1 MVETERLNDLVMWMR
16 ANGVRR
22 LRVAET
28 ELEFE
33 ATPAPPRIED
43 TAPPKTAEDITRA
56 LHESKRARLGVE
68 LGFVPTDEM
77 MKRLP

>member
-1 MVETERLNDLVMWMR
+1 MVEAERLNDLVMWMR

-33 ATPAPPRIED
+33 ATPAPPRVED
-43 TAPPKTAEDITRA
+43 TAPPKTPEDLARA
-56 LHESKRARLGVE
+56 LHEAKRARLGVE
-68 LGFVPTDEM
+68 LGFAPTDEM
-77 MKRLP
+77 MRRLP